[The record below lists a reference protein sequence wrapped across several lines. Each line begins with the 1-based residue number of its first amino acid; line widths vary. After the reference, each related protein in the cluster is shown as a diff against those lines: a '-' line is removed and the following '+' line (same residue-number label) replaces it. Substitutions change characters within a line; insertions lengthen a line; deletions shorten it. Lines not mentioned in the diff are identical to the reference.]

1 MYSDE
6 EEKKGFP
13 IRDFLLKL
21 ILIIIFVLL
30 LMWLLPTKNNQT
42 EVDLSPLTNRIFNA
56 NIQEM
61 KEAAIP
67 YFTTERLPKNVGD
80 EAKLTLQ
87 QMLDLKLLLPFTDK
101 NGDSCDTQNSYVTV
115 TKQETE
121 YLMKVYLKC
130 NDDEDY
136 ILVHIGCYSY
146 CTTENGVCEKQE
158 TTTPTTTKPTNDP
171 TTTTPKGPSC
181 VLEITSGKKGE
192 NNWYVG
198 NVKVSFK
205 EKKTTASGAKITKYG
220 ISTSSTVTYNSNTAL
235 TVSKDGTTKVYGY
248 VKDSNGKTAVCT
260 ITVKKD
266 TVDPDCKLTVLSGTK
281 NSSGHYVGTVKIGF
295 ASKTDVTSGIQAYGM
310 DVTSKANYNSKSSYS
325 VSKVGTTKV
334 YGYVKDKAGHT
345 KVCSTSVTIDE
356 AKGEISQPSCQLE
369 VTSGTLGNNNWY
381 RSNIVIG
388 FKSKSSTNGA
398 SIVSYGLGTN
408 ENYNGAKTYT
418 ISKDGNYVIKG
429 YVKDSNGYTATCS
442 ITVKRDATKPSCSL
456 SVTSGTL
463 ASDGSYTSNI
473 TIGFKSRSDATSG
486 IDSYGIGKTTTYAN
500 NTSYT
505 VTTTGT
511 HTINGYVKDKAGNTN
526 YCSITVTKKAQNYE
540 YQYSKN
546 IAATY
551 SAWSAWKTS
560 EYDCKNP
567 PSFTNTS
574 IYQAE
579 DLGSTKEVSGYTY
592 KVGKSITATQ
602 VKETGTASEKSCSGW
617 TYYRSTTSTT
627 KTYAI
632 KVADDW
638 NYVGLVSLTSPPTD
652 TLSTKYVFVGMDW
665 DRCGST
671 CTTTPYT
678 TWKKYTRKVSTVTA
692 TDTITTGSSVSV
704 KCTSYETKNT
714 ILYTTYSTI
723 VGYEKT
729 RTINYKTTCSYKY
742 RKRTVTKEAYTDY
755 KWSYYND
762 QTLLNDGYKMTGNKR
777 LTN

>member
-6 EEKKGFP
+6 EEKRGFP

-21 ILIIIFVLL
+21 VLIIIFVLL
-30 LMWLLPTKNNQT
+30 LMWLLPTNKGS
-42 EVDLSPLTNRIFNA
+42 EVDLSPLTDRIFNA

-67 YFTTERLPKNVGD
+67 YFTTERLPKKVGD

-101 NGDSCDTQNSYVTV
+101 NGDTCDTKNSYVSV
-115 TKQETE
+115 TKEETE

-146 CTTENGVCEKQE
+146 CTTENGVCEKE
-158 TTTPTTTKPTNDP
+158 GDSTPTTTKPT
-171 TTTTPKGPSC
+171 TTTTTTVNGPSC
-181 VLEITSGKKGE
+181 VLEIASGTKGS
-192 NNWYVG
+192 NGWYVG
-198 NVKVSFK
+198 NVKVRFK
-205 EKKTTASGAKITKYG
+205 EKKTTASGATITSYG
-220 ISTSSTVTYNSNTAL
+220 IGTSTVANYNKNTAY

-260 ITVKKD
+260 ISVKKD
-266 TVDPDCKLTVLSGTK
+266 TVAPNCNVTVLSGSK
-281 NSSGHYVGTVKIGF
+281 NANGNYVGTVKVGF
-295 ASKTDVTSGIQAYGM
+295 SSKTDATSGVQAYGM
-310 DVTSKANYNSKSSYS
+310 DVTSTANYNSKASYS

-345 KVCSTSVTIDE
+345 KVCSTSVTIE
-356 AKGEISQPSCQLE
+356 EPKGIVSKPSCELQ
-369 VTSGTLGNNNWY
+369 VSAGTLGDNNWY
-381 RSNIVIG
+381 RSNVEIS
-388 FKSKSSTNGA
+388 FKAKASTNGA
-398 SIVSYGLGTN
+398 TITNFGLGTS
-408 ENYNGAKTYT
+408 ENYNKATKYT
-418 ISKDGNYVIKG
+418 VSTDGTHVIKG

-442 ITVKRDATKPSCSL
+442 ITIKRDATKPSCAL
-456 SVTSGTL
+456 SVTSGTK

-473 TIGFKSRSDATSG
+473 TIGFKSKTDATSG
-486 IDSYGIGKTTTYAN
+486 MSTYGIGKTTTYAK

-505 VTTTGT
+505 ITTAGQ
-511 HTINGYVKDKAGNTN
+511 HTVYGYVKDKAGNTN
-526 YCSITVTKKAQNYE
+526 ICSIKVTKKSPTYE
-540 YQYSKN
+540 YQYSKDF
-546 IAATY
+546 ATTY
-551 SAWSAWKTS
+551 GSWSNWVTK

-567 PSFTNTS
+567 PSFKNTNTVQ
-574 IYQAE
+574 YE
-579 DLGSTKEVSGYTY
+579 DLGSSKQISGYTY
-592 KVGKSITATQ
+592 AIGKSITATQ
-602 VKETGTASEKSCSGW
+602 VKETGKVTEKSCTGW
-617 TYYRSTTSTT
+617 TYYRTSTTST

-638 NYVGLVSLTSPPTD
+638 NYVGMVSLSGTPTD

-678 TWKKYTRKVSTVTA
+678 TWKKYTRSVSTVTA

-704 KCTSYETKNT
+704 KCSSYETKDT
-714 ILYTTYSTI
+714 VLYTTYSTV

-729 RTINYKTTCSYKY
+729 RTINYETTCSY
-742 RKRTVTKEAYTDY
+742 RTRNRSVVKEAYTDY

-762 QTLLNDGYKMTGNKR
+762 QALLNDGYKMTGNKR

>member
-1 MYSDE
+1 MYSDD
-6 EEKKGFP
+6 EEKRGFP

-30 LMWLLPTKNNQT
+30 LMWLLPTKNSGSD
-42 EVDLSPLTNRIFNA
+42 VDLSPLTDRIFNA

-101 NGDSCDTQNSYVTV
+101 NGDSCDTKNSYVSV

-146 CTTENGVCEKQE
+146 CTTENGVCEKQGE
-158 TTTPTTTKPTNDP
+158 TKKP
-171 TTTTPKGPSC
+171 TTTTPKPTTPTTVGPSC
-181 VLEITSGKKGE
+181 VLEISSGTKGQ
-192 NNWYVG
+192 NGWYTG
-198 NVKVSFK
+198 NVKVRFK
-205 EKKTTASGAKITKYG
+205 SKTTTATGAKITNYG
-220 ISTSSTVTYNSNTAL
+220 ISTSSAVNYNKNTAL
-235 TVSKDGTTKVYGY
+235 TVSKDGTTKVYGF

-266 TVDPDCKLTVLSGTK
+266 TVAPNCDLTVLSGSK
-281 NSSGHYVGTVKIGF
+281 NSKGNYVGTVKVGF
-295 ASKTDVTSGIQAYGM
+295 ASKTDATSGVQAFGL
-310 DVTSKANYNSKSSYS
+310 DTSSTANYNGKSNYS

-356 AKGEISQPSCQLE
+356 TEKVVSQPSCSLE
-369 VTSGTLGNNNWY
+369 VTSGTLGDNNWY
-381 RSNIVIG
+381 RSNVVVN
-388 FKSKSSTNGA
+388 FKSTASTNGA
-398 SIVSYGLGTN
+398 KIVNYGIGTS
-408 ENYNGAKTYT
+408 ENYNGSKSYT
-418 ISKDGNYVIKG
+418 ISKDGTHVIKG

-463 ASDGSYTSNI
+463 GSDGTYTSNI
-473 TIGFKSRSDATSG
+473 TIGFKSKSDATSG
-486 IDSYGIGKTTTYAN
+486 VSAYGIGKSTTYSN

-505 VTTTGT
+505 INTTGT
-511 HTINGYVKDKAGNTN
+511 HTVNGYIKDNAGNTN
-526 YCSITVTKKAQNYE
+526 VCSITATKKTQTYE
-540 YQYSKN
+540 YQYSKD

-551 SAWSAWKTS
+551 SSWSAWKTS
-560 EYDCKNP
+560 DYKCSTP
-567 PSFTNTS
+567 PSFKNTNL
-574 IYQAE
+574 YQAE
-579 DLGSTKEVSGYTY
+579 DLGSSKEISGYTY

-602 VKETGTASEKSCSGW
+602 VKETGKVTEKSCSGW
-617 TYYRSTTSTT
+617 KYYRTSTTST

-638 NYVGLVSLTSPPTD
+638 KYVGLVSLTTPPTD

-665 DRCGST
+665 DRCGSS

-678 TWKKYTRKVSTVTA
+678 TWKKYTRSVSTVTA
-692 TDTITTGSSVSV
+692 TDTITSGSNVSV
-704 KCTSYETKNT
+704 TCSKYETKET
-714 ILYTTYSTI
+714 TLFTTYSTI

-729 RTINYKTTCSYKY
+729 RTINYTTTCAYKY
-742 RKRTVTKEAYTDY
+742 RTRTITKDAYTDY
-755 KWSYYND
+755 KWSTYNN
-762 QTLLNDGYKMTGNKR
+762 QSLLNDGYKMTGNKR

>member
-6 EEKKGFP
+6 EEKRGFP

-30 LMWLLPTKNNQT
+30 LMWLLPTKSGN
-42 EVDLSPLTNRIFNA
+42 EVDLSPLTDRIFNA

-80 EAKLTLQ
+80 EKKLTLQ
-87 QMLDLKLLLPFTDK
+87 EMLDLKLLLPFTDK
-101 NGDSCDTQNSYVTV
+101 NGDSCDTKNSYVTV

-146 CTTENGVCEKQE
+146 CTTENGVCEKE
-158 TTTPTTTKPTNDP
+158 DDKPTSTPTQNKPTV
-171 TTTTPKGPSC
+171 TGPNC
-181 VLEITSGKKGE
+181 VLEITSGQTGS
-192 NNWYVG
+192 NGWYVG
-198 NVKVSFK
+198 NVKVAFK
-205 EKKTTASGAKITKYG
+205 SKTTTSTGAKITHFG
-220 ISTSSTVTYNSNTAL
+220 ISTSSNVVYNSNSAL

-266 TVDPDCKLTVLSGTK
+266 TKEPNCGLTVLSGTK
-281 NSSGHYVGTVKIGF
+281 DSSGAYVGTVKVGF
-295 ASKTDVTSGIQAYGM
+295 ASKTDATSGVQAYGI
-310 DVTSKANYNSKSSYS
+310 DVTSKANYNSKTSYS
-325 VSKVGTTKV
+325 ISKVGTTKV

-345 KVCSTSVTIDE
+345 KVCSTSVTIKE
-356 AKGEISQPSCQLE
+356 SPKVVSKPSCELQ
-369 VTSGTLGNNNWY
+369 VSSGTKGTNNWY
-381 RSNIVIG
+381 TTNVVIS
-388 FKSKSSTNGA
+388 FKTKTSTNGA
-398 SIVSYGLGTN
+398 TITSYGIGTS
-408 ENYNGAKTYT
+408 ETYNKLDKYT
-418 ISKDGNYVIKG
+418 ISKDGNHVIKG

-442 ITVKRDATKPSCSL
+442 ITIKRDATKPSCSL
-456 SVTSGTL
+456 SVTSGTV
-463 ASDGSYTSNI
+463 ANDGTYTSNI
-473 TIGFKSRSDATSG
+473 TIGFKSKSDATSG
-486 IDSYGIGKTTTYAN
+486 MDSYGIGKSTTYAN

-505 VTTTGT
+505 ITTTGT
-511 HTINGYVKDKAGNTN
+511 HTVYGYVKDKAGNTN
-526 YCSITVTKKAQNYE
+526 TCSIKVTKKPLTYE
-540 YQYSKN
+540 YQYSKDF
-546 IAATY
+546 AATY
-551 SAWSAWKTS
+551 SSWSNWTTK
-560 EYDCKNP
+560 EYTCGNP
-567 PSFTNTS
+567 PSFKNTNT
-574 IYQAE
+574 YQAE
-579 DLGSTKEVSGYTY
+579 DLGSTKQISGYTY
-592 KVGKSITATQ
+592 AVGKSITATQ
-602 VKETGTASEKSCSGW
+602 VKETGTVSEKSCSGW
-617 TYYRSTTSTT
+617 TYYRHSTTTT

-638 NYVGLVSLTSPPTD
+638 KYVGLVSLTTPPTD

-665 DRCGST
+665 DRCGSS

-678 TWKKYTRKVSTVTA
+678 TWKKYTRTVSTVTA
-692 TDTITTGSSVSV
+692 TDTITSGSNVTV

-714 ILYTTYSTI
+714 VLYTTYSTI

-729 RTINYKTTCSYKY
+729 RTINYETVCSYKY
-742 RKRTVTKEAYTDY
+742 RTRTVTKEAYTDY

>member
-6 EEKKGFP
+6 EEKRGFP

-30 LMWLLPTKNNQT
+30 LMWLLPTKSGSD
-42 EVDLSPLTNRIFNA
+42 VDLSPLTDRIFNA
-56 NIQEM
+56 NVQEM

-80 EAKLTLQ
+80 EVKLTLQ
-87 QMLDLKLLLPFTDK
+87 EMLDLKLLLPFTDK
-101 NGDSCDTQNSYVTV
+101 NGDSCDTANSYVTV
-115 TKQETE
+115 TKQENE

-146 CTTENGVCEKQE
+146 CTTENGVCEKE
-158 TTTPTTTKPTNDP
+158 NDTPTSTKPTS
-171 TTTTPKGPSC
+171 TTTTTTVAGPSC
-181 VLEITSGKKGE
+181 VLEIASGDAGS
-192 NNWYVG
+192 NGWYVG
-198 NVKVSFK
+198 NVKVRFK
-205 EKKTTASGAKITKYG
+205 EKKTTTSGAKITNYG

-266 TVDPDCKLTVLSGTK
+266 TVDPNCSLTILSGTK
-281 NSSGHYVGTVKIGF
+281 DSSGNYVGTVKVGF
-295 ASKTDVTSGIQAYGM
+295 ASKTDATSGVQAHGM
-310 DVTSKANYNSKSSYS
+310 DVTSSANYNSKTTYS

-345 KVCSTSVTIDE
+345 KICSTSVTIKE
-356 AKGEISQPSCQLE
+356 AEKTVSTPSCELQ
-369 VTSGTLGNNNWY
+369 VSSGTLGNNNWY
-381 RSNIVIG
+381 TSNVVIS

-398 SIVSYGLGTN
+398 KIASYGIGTS
-408 ENYNGAKTYT
+408 ETYNGSSSYT
-418 ISKDGNYVIKG
+418 LAKDGTHVIKG

-456 SVTSGTL
+456 SVTSGTV
-463 ASDGSYTSNI
+463 ASDGTYTSNI
-473 TIGFKSRSDATSG
+473 TLGFKSKSDATSG
-486 IDSYGIGKTTTYAN
+486 MDSYGIGKSTTYGN

-505 VTTTGT
+505 ITTAGT
-511 HTINGYVKDKAGNTN
+511 HTVYGYVKDKAGNTN
-526 YCSITVTKKAQNYE
+526 VCSIKVTKKPVTYE
-540 YQYSKN
+540 YQYSKE

-551 SAWSAWKTS
+551 SSWSSWTTKDYTCS
-560 EYDCKNP
+560 TP

-574 IYQAE
+574 TYQAE
-579 DLGSTKEVSGYTY
+579 DLGSSTQISGYTY
-592 KVGKSITATQ
+592 KVGSSITATQ
-602 VKETGTASEKSCSGW
+602 VKETGTVSEKSCSGW
-617 TYYRSTTSTT
+617 TYYRNSTSTT

-632 KVADDW
+632 KITDDW
-638 NYVGLVSLTSPPTD
+638 TYVGLVSLSSPPTD

-678 TWKKYTRKVSTVTA
+678 TWKKYTRSVSTVTA
-692 TDTITTGSSVSV
+692 TDIITSGSSVSV
-704 KCTSYETKNT
+704 TCSSYETKNT
-714 ILYTTYSTI
+714 VLYTTYSTI

-729 RTINYKTTCSYKY
+729 RTINYETVCSYKY
-742 RKRTVTKEAYTDY
+742 RTRTVTQAAYTDY

-762 QTLLNDGYKMTGNKR
+762 QSLLDDGYTMTGTKR
-777 LTN
+777 LTS